1 MLQAAV
7 ERASAQAEGL
17 CRLARIAIISSQRLF
32 NQKRLYFFKTHV
44 LEIARFGGAGRQT
57 QIARSDLSILRHK
70 HRAFDD
76 VIELANISGERMLQ
90 QTLSCSFIETANRF
104 PLTLCVL
111 TKETIAERHDVLP
124 PLSQSRQ
131 RDLNCIQAKQ

>member
-1 MLQAAV
+1 MQESV
-7 ERASAQAEGL
+7 ERVSAQAEGL
-17 CRLARIAIISSQRLF
+17 CRLARIAIIASQRLF
-32 NQKRLYFFKTHV
+32 YQECLYFFKTHV
-44 LEIARFGGAGRQT
+44 LEIARFDGAGRQT

-70 HRAFDD
+70 HRALDD

-104 PLTLCVL
+104 PITLCVL
-111 TKETIAERHDVLP
+111 TNEAVGQQHDVLP
-124 PLSQSRQ
+124 PLTQSRQ